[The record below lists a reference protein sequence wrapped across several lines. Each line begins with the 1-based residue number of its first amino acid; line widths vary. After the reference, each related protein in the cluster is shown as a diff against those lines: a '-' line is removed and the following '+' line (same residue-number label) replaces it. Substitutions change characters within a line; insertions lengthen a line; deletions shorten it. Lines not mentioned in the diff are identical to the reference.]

1 MDLFDSICPA
11 LDEMSLEGEIIHIS
25 DGLAEFC
32 AINAFMSAAMTSVMS
47 AEESVPEDVLH
58 GARRCSDAIRTRM
71 QGLKAEVEH
80 FRVRFLNAELQRS
93 SRAES

>member
-32 AINAFMSAAMTSVMS
+32 AINAFMSAAMT
-47 AEESVPEDVLH
+47 
-58 GARRCSDAIRTRM
+58 
-71 QGLKAEVEH
+71 
-80 FRVRFLNAELQRS
+80 
-93 SRAES
+93 